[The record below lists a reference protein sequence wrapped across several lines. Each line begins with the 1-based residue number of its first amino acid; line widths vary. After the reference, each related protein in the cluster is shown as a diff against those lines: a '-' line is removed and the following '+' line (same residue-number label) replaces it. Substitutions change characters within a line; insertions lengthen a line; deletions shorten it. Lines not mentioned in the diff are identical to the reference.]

1 MLKILFLNGVLL
13 RKFVFVFCG
22 EIFASLTHVVRLV
35 FSGERIDLA
44 TLNTSLNGV
53 FLHKV
58 RHSLQAK

>member
-1 MLKILFLNGVLL
+1 MSKILFLNGVLL
-13 RKFVFVFCG
+13 RKFAFVFSG

-44 TLNTSLNGV
+44 TLNTGLNGV

>member
-58 RHSLQAK
+58 